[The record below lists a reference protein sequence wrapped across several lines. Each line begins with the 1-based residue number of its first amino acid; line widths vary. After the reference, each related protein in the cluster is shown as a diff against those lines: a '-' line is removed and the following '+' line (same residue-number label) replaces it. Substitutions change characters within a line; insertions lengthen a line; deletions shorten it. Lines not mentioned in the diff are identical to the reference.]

1 MSDDSGPPKSPHCVE
16 LGASSDFEHLPFE
29 DAGSQIR
36 LLRFLGKGSD
46 GSLMF
51 DLDHYQLSDLT
62 TSKQHDSSA
71 ISQVPRYIAMSYT
84 WGAPEQTHEVF
95 IRGKRLRVGANC
107 HYGLSQA
114 IELESYPAHEQHYWM
129 DQISIN
135 QTDRNEK
142 EKQVGNMGQVYRGAS
157 AVFASLG
164 PHADGSDFLLGTINE
179 LDIKAFETL
188 PNSAP
193 CLDRRQMIHQLLDR
207 RGQSDNDFEKL
218 RAILTKFAMRP
229 YWTRLWILQEM
240 FLSVSTIVLCG
251 NASVPIYNLASFWD
265 AVKYFGVRESFW
277 TSEVLPET
285 LQQLLSSKH
294 GPGRDG
300 VSLPDALK
308 ITVGLG
314 CFDRRDSVYGIKAM
328 VRWPTDMPPLQV
340 DYATSVSDLFW
351 RILPYVDV
359 EDFGTGRQR
368 VHWEPADFYML
379 LDVFSFPNKTELQAR
394 ARRLASY
401 RMLYRAL
408 HEENMDGA
416 TVRGLLQRW
425 VDYEHSHIE
434 LPSAELLQAWQTA
447 LHPRPKSQKFRAFAE
462 EWETDPT
469 AHIVAEQNNYMW
481 YGTPKQEE
489 AKQHVA
495 TRLTGWRP
503 DSTSEHSNK
512 AGHDLSAIIA
522 RLSKSS

>member
-1 MSDDSGPPKSPHCVE
+1 M
-16 LGASSDFEHLPFE
+16 GASSDFEHLPFE
-29 DAGSQIR
+29 DAASQIR
-36 LLRFLGKGSD
+36 LLRFLGEGSD

-51 DLDHYQLSDLT
+51 DMHHYQLSAHT

-71 ISQVPRYIAMSYT
+71 IDRVPRYIAMSYT
-84 WGAPEQTHEVF
+84 WGAAEKTHEVF
-95 IRGKRLRVGANC
+95 IRGKRLKVGANC

-114 IELESYPAHEQHYWM
+114 IKLESYPAHEQHYWM

-135 QTDRNEK
+135 QQDRNEK
-142 EKQVGNMGQVYRGAS
+142 EKQVGNMGEVYRGAS

-164 PHADGSDFLLGTINE
+164 PHADGSDFLLNIIND
-179 LDIKAFETL
+179 LDIEAFETL
-188 PNSAP
+188 PNPPPSH
-193 CLDRRQMIHQLLDR
+193 DRRQMVHQLLAS
-207 RGQSDNDFEKL
+207 RGHFDDDFEKL
-218 RAILTKFAMRP
+218 RAILTKFAIRP

-251 NASVPIYNLASFWD
+251 NDSVPIHNLASFWD
-265 AVKYFGVRESFW
+265 VVKYFGVRESFW
-277 TSEVLPET
+277 TYQNLPET
-285 LQQLLSSKH
+285 LQQLLNSKH

-328 VRWPTDMPPLQV
+328 VRWPADMPPLQV
-340 DYATSVSDLFW
+340 DYAMSASDLFW
-351 RILPYVDV
+351 RMVPYVDA
-359 EDFGTGRQR
+359 EDFSTGRQR
-368 VHWEPADFYML
+368 AHWEPADIYML
-379 LDVFSFPNKTELQAR
+379 LDVFNFPTKTELQAR

-416 TVRGLLQRW
+416 SVRGLLQRW
-425 VDYEHSHIE
+425 ADDERSHIE
-434 LPSAELLQAWQTA
+434 LPSAELLHAWQTA

-462 EWETDPT
+462 EWKSDPK
-469 AHIVAEQNNYMW
+469 AHIVAEQENYMW
-481 YGTPKQEE
+481 YGTPKEE
-489 AKQHVA
+489 DAKQHVA

-503 DSTSEHSNK
+503 ESATEDPNK

-522 RLSKSS
+522 KLSKSS